1 MMRRFELAGI
11 AVVASIVAAMA
22 APVWK
27 AEDGVIFKP
36 AKAATLLHQ
45 CSRDTPQHVTGFWL
59 PQTEQIADLE
69 VRLPA
74 LVKQEIHRIIGASDQ
89 KKDRQ
94 MPNYLRQYAGL
105 IESGRKIIYVNGFL
119 ADETYAGDG
128 LRRKTDWRPR
138 AVMVCDGYINYFGVE
153 YDPRNKVF
161 TGLAFNGAA

>member
-1 MMRRFELAGI
+1 MMRRLEFAGI

-27 AEDGVIFKP
+27 AEDGVIFEP
-36 AKAATLLHQ
+36 ARAATLLHQ

-69 VRLPA
+69 MRLPT
-74 LVKQEIHRIIGASDQ
+74 LVDQEVHRIIGTSAQ
-89 KKDRQ
+89 KKDPP

-105 IESGRKIIYVNGFL
+105 IKGGRKIIYVNGFL
-119 ADETYAGDG
+119 ADEAHVGDG
-128 LRRKTDWRPR
+128 LRRKTDWRTR

-153 YDPRNKVF
+153 YDPQSKVF
-161 TGLAFNGAA
+161 MGLAFNGAA